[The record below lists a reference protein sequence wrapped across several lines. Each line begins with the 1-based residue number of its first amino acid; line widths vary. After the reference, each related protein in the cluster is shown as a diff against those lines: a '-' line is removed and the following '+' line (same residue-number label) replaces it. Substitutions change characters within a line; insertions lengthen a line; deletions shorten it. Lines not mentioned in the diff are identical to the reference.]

1 MFFQHML
8 KNALF
13 CSFVVIL
20 TLFHRFLGLFALD
33 PSSCILEVY
42 CPIMVSKYFTERE
55 ASEKVGFT
63 IEILQ
68 NPSKNT

>member
-1 MFFQHML
+1 
-8 KNALF
+8 
-13 CSFVVIL
+13 
-20 TLFHRFLGLFALD
+20 
-33 PSSCILEVY
+33 
-42 CPIMVSKYFTERE
+42 MVSKYFTERE